1 MIIIFNQQLHDQ
13 PLRPHQGDDV
23 NQTSVGLSALKQ
35 QILSSG
41 DDLMKPGSS
50 LQGGS
55 EKEVQTTLFWQQL
68 YFCGSF
74 LLTQKD
80 HG

>member
-1 MIIIFNQQLHDQ
+1 MINLCDHIKATMSTKPPI
-13 PLRPHQGDDV
+13 
-23 NQTSVGLSALKQ
+23 GLSALKQ

-55 EKEVQTTLFWQQL
+55 EKEVQTALFGQQL